1 MVVGQTGINYAIIHA
16 SYATLNVRSG
26 RSNTKQVKWMVMYIV
41 LGLNVR
47 SGRSNTKQVK
57 WMVMYI
63 VLGVSVLL
71 LFLLFVD
78 EIVFWKSGIFIFLFL
93 LPTTC
98 M

>member
-41 LGLNVR
+41 LG
-47 SGRSNTKQVK
+47 
-57 WMVMYI
+57 
-63 VLGVSVLL
+63 VSVLL

-78 EIVFWKSGIFIFLFL
+78 EIFFWKSGIFIFLFL